1 MKPYFPP
8 VALLC
13 DALGITTDEI
23 YTSKTATVDVAALRK
38 LVEVALGN
46 VSIDP
51 TVYASQNPDLERS
64 IGYDGIKLNEHFVKV
79 GYFEGRA
86 FPWARFDS
94 AFYLKAYAD
103 IAAAFRS
110 KSLGDPFK
118 HFQDRGV
125 YEARLPNAACQ
136 DEVDS
141 WWAIINQNG
150 KKSGAK

>member
-13 DALGITTDEI
+13 QALGITTDEI
-23 YTSKTATVDVAALRK
+23 YTSDKVTVNVAALRK

-46 VSIDP
+46 VSID
-51 TVYASQNPDLERS
+51 TSVYAAQNPDIESSL
-64 IGYDGIKLNEHFVKV
+64 GYDTIKLNEHFIKA

-86 FPWARFDS
+86 FPWARFDT

-103 IAAAFRS
+103 IAAAYHS
-110 KSLGDPFK
+110 KTLGDPFK

-125 YEARLPNAACQ
+125 YEARLPNSTCQ
-136 DEVDS
+136 NEVDS
-141 WWAIINQNG
+141 WWEIINQNG
-150 KKSGAK
+150 QAG